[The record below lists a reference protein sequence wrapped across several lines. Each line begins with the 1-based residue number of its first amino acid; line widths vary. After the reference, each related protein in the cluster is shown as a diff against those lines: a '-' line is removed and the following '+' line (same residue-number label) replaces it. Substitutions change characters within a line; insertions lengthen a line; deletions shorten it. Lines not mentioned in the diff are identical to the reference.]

1 MTHYML
7 WYCLY
12 FSQFTERYMIL
23 DWFEAEKLSHIS
35 AIEVTNT
42 YLNIIGDQLCF
53 LCFFKDHQH
62 WQWIYPKIAR
72 YFPEREDMI
81 SMKMFFSNQK
91 SNCWQKKKKNTHWIL
106 KPKVWDSSKQDTFWD
121 GRGVSGAFG
130 KYTLFITSWLDN
142 DSSKKKKAFS
152 NQFK

>member
-1 MTHYML
+1 M
-7 WYCLY
+7 
-12 FSQFTERYMIL
+12 F
-23 DWFEAEKLSHIS
+23 KLHFISHHVKLH
-35 AIEVTNT
+35 ATKN
-42 YLNIIGDQLCF
+42 Q
-53 LCFFKDHQH
+53 
-62 WQWIYPKIAR
+62 IAG
-72 YFPEREDMI
+72 
-81 SMKMFFSNQK
+81 K
-91 SNCWQKKKKNTHWIL
+91 KKKKNTHWIL